1 MKLIT
6 MVNAASALR
15 KLSQKD
21 ISIKK
26 AYELYR
32 LTQKL
37 NEYLGYFD
45 ANREK
50 IISLSDNQDEKLK
63 ELLDTEFDVSFDK
76 VKLKLNE
83 NIEIS
88 VYDIMNLEGF
98 VEFEDQLTN
107 LLIHPYKA
115 KKYHQHALQEYQIL
129 DLQYLRLLK
138 FQ

>member
-1 MKLIT
+1 

-15 KLSQKD
+15 KLSEKD

-45 ANREK
+45 ENREK

-76 VKLKLNE
+76 VKLKLDE

-98 VEFEDQLTN
+98 VEFE
-107 LLIHPYKA
+107 
-115 KKYHQHALQEYQIL
+115 E
-129 DLQYLRLLK
+129 
-138 FQ
+138 

>member
-15 KLSQKD
+15 KLSEKD

-32 LTQKL
+32 LAQKL

-50 IISLSDNQDEKLK
+50 IISLSENQDQKLK
-63 ELLDTEFDVSFDK
+63 ELLDTEFDVSFGK
-76 VKLKLNE
+76 VKLKLDE

-98 VEFEDQLTN
+98 VEFE
-107 LLIHPYKA
+107 
-115 KKYHQHALQEYQIL
+115 E
-129 DLQYLRLLK
+129 
-138 FQ
+138 

>member
-50 IISLSDNQDEKLK
+50 IMELSDNQDKKLQ
-63 ELLDTEFDVSFDK
+63 ELLDTDFEVEFDK
-76 VKLKLNE
+76 VKLSLSD
-83 NIEIS
+83 NIELS
-88 VYDIMNLEGF
+88 VFDIMNLENF
-98 VEFEDQLTN
+98 IEFED
-107 LLIHPYKA
+107 
-115 KKYHQHALQEYQIL
+115 
-129 DLQYLRLLK
+129 
-138 FQ
+138 